1 MATIN
6 VISAEKDQK
15 FQSLNVDNI
24 IVDVPTTT
32 PMPGQKGVWVNIK
45 YQYANGKKDKL
56 KIQTPELFSYGISK
70 YEELSPPKMTFAMI
84 NRKQRESEEPLTEEE
99 QEDVK
104 VEDATLKIIN
114 DITAVLK
121 EKMKRPE
128 MVKAL
133 GKQKDK
139 KWTMNVDGME
149 ILRRK
154 ETSSGVDNVYLSAKV
169 VLSQNFLKSTFFKIT
184 DDDLLEELDRDETVD
199 KLLQKDVNCKAIAML
214 VIDSIFV
221 GKEPYIQVKLSEVIL
236 SEIISYKPDRTIAL
250 PTRKRGKTSS
260 MKETVVE
267 TDYSD
272 EDSD

>member
-6 VISAEKDQK
+6 VISAEQDQK
-15 FQSLNVDNI
+15 FQPLNTANI

-32 PMPGQKGVWVNIK
+32 PLPGQKGVWVNIK

-70 YEELSPPKMTFAMI
+70 YEESSPLKMTFAMI

-104 VEDATLKIIN
+104 VEDATIKIIT

-121 EKMKRPE
+121 EKMKSPE
-128 MVKAL
+128 MIKAL

-139 KWTMNVDGME
+139 KWSMNVDGME

-154 ETSSGVDNVYLSAKV
+154 ETPSGIDNVYLSAKV
-169 VLSQNFLKSTFFKIT
+169 VQSNNFLQTTFFKISE
-184 DDDLLEELDRDETVD
+184 DDLEEMDRDETVD

-236 SEIISYKPDRTIAL
+236 SEIISYKPNRAIAL
-250 PTRKRGKTSS
+250 PTRKRGKTAS
-260 MKETVVE
+260 MKKTVVE
-267 TDYSD
+267 SDYSD
-272 EDSD
+272 EEDSD

>member
-6 VISAEKDQK
+6 VISAEQDQK
-15 FQSLNVDNI
+15 FQSLNTANI

-32 PMPGQKGVWVNIK
+32 PLPGQKGVWVNIK

-70 YEELSPPKMTFAMI
+70 YEESSPAKMTFAMI
-84 NRKQRESEEPLTEEE
+84 NRKQREAEEPLTEEE

-104 VEDATLKIIN
+104 VEDDTIKIIT

-121 EKMKRPE
+121 EKMKNPE

-139 KWTMNVDGME
+139 KWAMNVDGME

-154 ETSSGVDNVYLSAKV
+154 ETPSGIDNVYLSAKV
-169 VLSQNFLKSTFFKIT
+169 VPSNNFLKTTFFKIT
-184 DDDLLEELDRDETVD
+184 DDDLEELDRDETVD
-199 KLLQKDVNCKAIAML
+199 KLLQKDVNCKAIAIL
-214 VIDSIFV
+214 VVDSIFV

-236 SEIISYKPDRTIAL
+236 SEIISYKPDRAIAL
-250 PTRKRGKTSS
+250 PTRKRGKTAS
-260 MKETVVE
+260 MKKTVVE
-267 TDYSD
+267 SDYSD

>member
-1 MATIN
+1 
-6 VISAEKDQK
+6 
-15 FQSLNVDNI
+15 
-24 IVDVPTTT
+24 
-32 PMPGQKGVWVNIK
+32 
-45 YQYANGKKDKL
+45 
-56 KIQTPELFSYGISK
+56 
-70 YEELSPPKMTFAMI
+70 
-84 NRKQRESEEPLTEEE
+84 
-99 QEDVK
+99 
-104 VEDATLKIIN
+104 
-114 DITAVLK
+114 
-121 EKMKRPE
+121 MKRPE

-169 VLSQNFLKSTFFKIT
+169 VLAKNFLKSIFFKIT
-184 DDDLLEELDRDETVD
+184 DDDLLEELDRDETVN
-199 KLLQKDVNCKAIAML
+199 KLLQKDVNCKAIALL

-236 SEIISYKPDRTIAL
+236 SEIISYKPDRAIAL

>member
-6 VISAEKDQK
+6 VISAEQDQK
-15 FQSLNVDNI
+15 FQSLNGANI

-32 PMPGQKGVWVNIK
+32 SLPGQKGVWVNIK

-70 YEELSPPKMTFAMI
+70 YEESSPLKMTFAMI

-104 VEDATLKIIN
+104 VEDDTIKIIT

-121 EKMKRPE
+121 EKMKSPE
-128 MVKAL
+128 MIKAL

-139 KWTMNVDGME
+139 KWAMNVDGME

-154 ETSSGVDNVYLSAKV
+154 ETPSGIDNVYLSAKV
-169 VLSQNFLKSTFFKIT
+169 VESKNFLQTTFFKISE
-184 DDDLLEELDRDETVD
+184 DDLEELDRDETVD

-236 SEIISYKPDRTIAL
+236 SEIISYKPNRAIAL
-250 PTRKRGKTSS
+250 PTRKRGKTAS
-260 MKETVVE
+260 MKKTVVE
-267 TDYSD
+267 SDYSD
-272 EDSD
+272 EEDSD